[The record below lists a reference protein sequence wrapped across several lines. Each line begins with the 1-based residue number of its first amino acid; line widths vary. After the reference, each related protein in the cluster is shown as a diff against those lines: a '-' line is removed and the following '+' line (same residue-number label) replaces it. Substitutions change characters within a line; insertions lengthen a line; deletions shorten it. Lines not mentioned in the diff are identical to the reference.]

1 MELVY
6 ASELVQA
13 ESRLDAAHAEIAA
26 LRAFVLKLAGTKPRE
41 GQWERSWHWLQD
53 EARDVLAK
61 HGGGPSA
68 PDPGA
73 SPPRTVDMPAESRAR
88 EA

>member
-6 ASELVQA
+6 ASELAQS
-13 ESRLDAAHAEIAA
+13 EDRLGAARAEIAA
-26 LRAFVLKLAGTKPRE
+26 LRAFVLKLTGTKPRD

-61 HGGGPSA
+61 HGEGPA
-68 PDPGA
+68 APGA
-73 SPPRTVDMPAESRAR
+73 EASPARTIDMPLEPRAR